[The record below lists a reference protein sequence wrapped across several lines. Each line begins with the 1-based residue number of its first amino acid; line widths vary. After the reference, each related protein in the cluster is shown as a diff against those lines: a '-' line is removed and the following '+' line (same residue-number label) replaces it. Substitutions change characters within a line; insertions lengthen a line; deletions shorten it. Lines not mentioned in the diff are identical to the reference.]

1 MIDGVTSGTTWT
13 DTDAWVLMALGGT
26 SEDAPSPLS
35 EIISRADAIEH
46 AVLEQTEF
54 TTSAGRL
61 AAAGLV
67 AGGGGSY
74 WLTVAGQ
81 ELYADRTRRSGWR
94 DNLLRG
100 LRRLGAPRDAPLSLE
115 PGEFDGAVS
124 DYLGRM
130 AGR

>member
-1 MIDGVTSGTTWT
+1 MIGDVTSATAWT

-26 SEDAPSPLS
+26 SEDDPSPLS
-35 EIISRADAIEH
+35 EIIARADAIEH
-46 AVLEQTEF
+46 AVLEKTEF

-61 AAAGLV
+61 AAAGLI

-81 ELYADRTRRSGWR
+81 GLYAERTRRSGWR

-100 LRRLGAPRDAPLSLE
+100 LRRLGDPRDAPLPLE
-115 PGEFDGAVS
+115 PGEFDGAVD
-124 DYLGRM
+124 DYLGQA